1 MAYVNRDWA
10 MHVAKYLYNWEF
22 FGQEVLRKSK
32 VQCYLELIPEVVT
45 GKHNT
50 IQDLHVDPVSFKNG
64 IFELIRENIF
74 DPAMRDED
82 E

>member
-22 FGQEVLRKSK
+22 FGQEVLRKK
-32 VQCYLELIPEVVT
+32 LIPEVVT